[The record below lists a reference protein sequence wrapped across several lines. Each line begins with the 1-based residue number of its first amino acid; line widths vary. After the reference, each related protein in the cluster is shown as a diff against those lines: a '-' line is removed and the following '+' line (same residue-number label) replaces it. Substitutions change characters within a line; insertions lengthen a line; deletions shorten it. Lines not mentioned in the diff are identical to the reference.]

1 MMWKESRVQPEFNNN
16 EPRPPQQ
23 DDGDQP
29 ERTPETPTDEPK
41 PAPIQDPPAEPGRPP
56 LVVLRGGRDG
66 SHSERVVMN
75 DVVKGRIVN
84 GERKERRGFASMS
97 PEKQREIASKGGR
110 AAHQKGTAH
119 EWTSEE
125 ARSAGRKGG
134 QISRGG
140 RGRLVEGS
148 SSETAGDMRPAPDRP
163 EEFTGQ
169 S

>member
-1 MMWKESRVQPEFNNN
+1 VSQDSRVPPDEQTTDPKG
-16 EPRPPQQ
+16 PTPDGGDSPDRP
-23 DDGDQP
+23 
-29 ERTPETPTDEPK
+29 PETPPDEPK

-56 LVVLRGGRDG
+56 LVVLRGGRAG
-66 SHSERVVMN
+66 SPSESAAMSDAAKSRVVN
-75 DVVKGRIVN
+75 A
-84 GERKERRGFASMS
+84 ERKERRGFASMS

-140 RGRLVEGS
+140 RGRLVEGP
-148 SSETAGDMRPAPDRP
+148 AGSAAGEMAPGRERP
-163 EEFTGQ
+163 EEFTGH
-169 S
+169 